1 MRVADEKD
9 LQKALDGFLLDTFE
23 AYGNDAG
30 LFMKLQQKVA
40 SKTVSDL
47 TNLTNICIY
56 SVLPEEYQTDKDA
69 LLAYRLP
76 PNDFGRWY
84 YAMCRAND
92 KLNFPGEGEET
103 QEVEWT
109 KMQLKTAVI
118 ERFPYEKFKTTS
130 NKKKTIN
137 KKLLAELQSTGL
149 LFADVTK
156 NRLYI
161 MSRYALPTLGQR
173 VRASGD
179 FLLESTFARDILLMS
194 LFANSKMVKFIVR
207 VQDKLSKIFMVTTTT
222 YNELPLTMIE
232 QLYFMFA
239 QASGFTGMTCD
250 GWLLNHSISC
260 IRFSFDNNTVI
271 DELRA
276 VYEEELETFDYTYGL
291 DVLPKPGIEIK
302 SSDIG
307 DCAFIVRGYW
317 KFPHTILYTEEV
329 ARKHSGK
336 FTSEDLITEVK
347 NTIFSRYTELP
358 KALIRILRI
367 EITPET
373 VSTVFHNRERL
384 DSRIHTLQ
392 MTIDRLEQAGDA
404 DKTQLKDFKKELA
417 NCTKEY
423 TRMDNDMALAIKKH
437 KALLENIVLTTLHRV
452 KSGTY
457 ATKKAWRDR
466 IIDKLDPT
474 GIYTAYDLVCAILDT
489 PFEGSAESEEK
500 TQKAISGLPY
510 LDYEEILSKVLSKRR
525 VRAGKKNRK
534 KSDEAED
541 FAVDD
546 QNMDD
551 DGTTTAETS
560 EDPDFEDTD
569 PEADDNATD

>member
-179 FLLESTFARDILLMS
+179 FLL
-194 LFANSKMVKFIVR
+194 
-207 VQDKLSKIFMVTTTT
+207 
-222 YNELPLTMIE
+222 
-232 QLYFMFA
+232 
-239 QASGFTGMTCD
+239 
-250 GWLLNHSISC
+250 
-260 IRFSFDNNTVI
+260 
-271 DELRA
+271 
-276 VYEEELETFDYTYGL
+276 
-291 DVLPKPGIEIK
+291 
-302 SSDIG
+302 
-307 DCAFIVRGYW
+307 
-317 KFPHTILYTEEV
+317 
-329 ARKHSGK
+329 
-336 FTSEDLITEVK
+336 
-347 NTIFSRYTELP
+347 
-358 KALIRILRI
+358 
-367 EITPET
+367 
-373 VSTVFHNRERL
+373 
-384 DSRIHTLQ
+384 
-392 MTIDRLEQAGDA
+392 
-404 DKTQLKDFKKELA
+404 
-417 NCTKEY
+417 
-423 TRMDNDMALAIKKH
+423 
-437 KALLENIVLTTLHRV
+437 
-452 KSGTY
+452 
-457 ATKKAWRDR
+457 
-466 IIDKLDPT
+466 
-474 GIYTAYDLVCAILDT
+474 
-489 PFEGSAESEEK
+489 
-500 TQKAISGLPY
+500 
-510 LDYEEILSKVLSKRR
+510 
-525 VRAGKKNRK
+525 
-534 KSDEAED
+534 
-541 FAVDD
+541 
-546 QNMDD
+546 
-551 DGTTTAETS
+551 
-560 EDPDFEDTD
+560 
-569 PEADDNATD
+569 